1 MVSYLK
7 EIATRKDSPCVEAWI
22 KDGKVT
28 GEQTK
33 KQKKH
38 LIELC
43 LNMQINLKNLKNC
56 KKN

>member
-33 KQKKH
+33 KQKTLDRIMSKYADQFKEFEK
-38 LIELC
+38 L
-43 LNMQINLKNLKNC
+43 
-56 KKN
+56 